1 MVEKAVKVATTS
13 KKILPKVAHKITTSK
28 SIKKPIKPSKV
39 IEKKGKKITVV
50 PKANKAKVDT
60 SQDLALKKKTKLAG
74 AANKVIRGAVIGSLN
89 KKEEEKKYYTN
100 FDFYFKRTSFRTM
113 TAYYKQG
120 F

>member
-1 MVEKAVKVATTS
+1 M
-13 KKILPKVAHKITTSK
+13 
-28 SIKKPIKPSKV
+28 
-39 IEKKGKKITVV
+39 
-50 PKANKAKVDT
+50 
-60 SQDLALKKKTKLAG
+60 KKKTKLAG
-74 AANKVIRGAVIGSLN
+74 AANKVIRGAVNGSVN